1 MSDPKSAP
9 LNAAAPG
16 APVPHVTIAHGTATP
31 GPAAAPATGNS
42 AGLDPTGVD
51 PAAADP
57 MAGEPSALG
66 VLDPALV
73 EWARDFLDAGGPV
86 VLILGAMSVVA
97 LAIILVKLWQ
107 FAAARA
113 WDRRTARRAV
123 ALHRSGRS
131 IEAIS
136 LASKS
141 RNPVAEVVAYALRG
155 CLRRDIDEAVVR
167 EEVARLASE
176 RIEALRAYLRP
187 LEVIASLSP
196 LLGLFGT
203 VLGMIEAF
211 QQLQNAGSQVNPA
224 VLSGGIWEAL
234 LTTAVGLAVAIPVVA
249 ILAWIERVIEGVTHE
264 METVVTQVFTR
275 DLAAD
280 PAPHDYA
287 SESRHD
293 VSRLRP
299 AALVADR

>member
-1 MSDPKSAP
+1 MSDPQSAP
-9 LNAAAPG
+9 VNAAAPA
-16 APVPHVTIAHGTATP
+16 APVAPGTAAP
-31 GPAAAPATGNS
+31 GPGAAPATGSPPNADS
-42 AGLDPTGVD
+42 VGTD

-57 MAGEPSALG
+57 VVGEPSALD

-73 EWARDFLDAGGPV
+73 DWVRDFLDAGGPV

-113 WDRRTARRAV
+113 WERRTARRAV
-123 ALHRSGRS
+123 ALHRAGRS

-155 CLRRDIDEAVVR
+155 CLRSDIDEAVVR

-176 RIEALRAYLRP
+176 RVEALRAYLRP

-264 METVVTQVFTR
+264 METVVTQAFTR
-275 DLAAD
+275 DLAVE
-280 PAPHDYA
+280 PVPHDYA

-299 AALVADR
+299 AALMADR